1 MTALALPRAARPLL
15 DFIALLRRNG
25 FPVAPEQSLAFL
37 RAIELL
43 GPRDI
48 GDIRRAGVATLAPPF
63 ERQPDFDMLFDMHFL
78 GLAGVLSD
86 QVAESDEE
94 LEVQDDGAGYDAL
107 LSDDINETGQA
118 ATASEALSRRA
129 LRPGTMCRS
138 CCGSI
143 FWRASPMSSPVS
155 GCGGNSAGPHGWPPP
170 SPWRR
175 RSCSRPSARTSP
187 PVVPT
192 SNAQ

>member
-25 FPVAPEQSLAFL
+25 FSVAPEQGLAFL

-48 GDIRRAGVATLAPPF
+48 EDIRRAGVATLAPPF

-78 GLAGVLSD
+78 GLAGALSD

-94 LEVQDDGAGYDAL
+94 LEVQDDGAGYDAP
-107 LSDDINETGQA
+107 LSDEVNETGQA

-129 LRPGTMCRS
+129 LRPDDESQELARFS
-138 CCGSI
+138 
-143 FWRASPMSSPVS
+143 RHLPARLP
-155 GCGGNSAGPHGWPPP
+155 
-170 SPWRR
+170 RR
-175 RSCSRPSARTSP
+175 RGYRMRSAKRGARLRPA
-187 PVVPT
+187 
-192 SNAQ
+192 ALAA

>member
-1 MTALALPRAARPLL
+1 MQSSRRSRHDGIVALPRAARPLL
-15 DFIALLRRNG
+15 EFIALLRRNG
-25 FPVAPEQSLAFL
+25 FSVAPEQGLAFL

-48 GDIRRAGVATLAPPF
+48 EDIRRAGVATLAPPF

-94 LEVQDDGAGYDAL
+94 LEVQDDGAGYDAP

-118 ATASEALSRRA
+118 AAATRGAFAARTAAGQTTAGNWRDSAGTCRPGCRAAAAIGCARQNAAAASTCSARCETPSAPTAS
-129 LRPGTMCRS
+129 
-138 CCGSI
+138 
-143 FWRASPMSSPVS
+143 
-155 GCGGNSAGPHGWPPP
+155 
-170 SPWRR
+170 
-175 RSCSRPSARTSP
+175 
-187 PVVPT
+187 
-192 SNAQ
+192 

>member
-25 FPVAPEQSLAFL
+25 FSVAPEQSLAFL

-48 GDIRRAGVATLAPPF
+48 EDIRRAGVATLAPPF

-78 GLAGVLSD
+78 GLAGALSD

-94 LEVQDDGAGYDAL
+94 LEVQDDGAGYDAP

-118 ATASEALSRRA
+118 ATAQRGAVAARAAAGRREPATGAIQPAPAGPAAAPPRLSDA
-129 LRPGTMCRS
+129 LRQ
-138 CCGSI
+138 
-143 FWRASPMSSPVS
+143 A
-155 GCGGNSAGPHGWPPP
+155 
-170 SPWRR
+170 RR
-175 RSCSRPSARTSP
+175 RLRPA
-187 PVVPT
+187 
-192 SNAQ
+192 ALAA